1 MLGVFGLAA
10 AQAADPPPTQP
21 AAVPRAI
28 VLPDSCNTPDAM
40 AVLPDGSL
48 ILSVP
53 NFTDPTSPGVLMKIA
68 PDDRVSLFCKLPL
81 HPQTGGVFP
90 MGVRQAPSGDL
101 YVADCQVLDDAPNN
115 SRLLCVRVID
125 GKPGAVE
132 VVADRLNL
140 ANGVAI
146 HGDFVYV
153 TDSAIGQTDDGDVVS
168 AVYRFRLDE
177 RDVQIKPDGDD
188 PHLVATLK
196 TVCREVPVGAD
207 GIDFD
212 EAGNLYVAN
221 CGDAVIEK
229 IVLNEA
235 GRVVRQEAI
244 NAPGGMRSADGIF
257 YDPAA
262 RCIYVADILANAI
275 WALTLDGRVELVA
288 QDGDNDG
295 SAGQLD
301 GPSEAVVRGDELI
314 VANFDRVFPGSV
326 NTQPDKPY
334 TLAVI
339 SKSARRPHAVP
350 AASGEEQAKQ

>member
-1 MLGVFGLAA
+1 MTRSTLRLAVTFGILWLTAA
-10 AQAADPPPTQP
+10 HAADTPSPKP

-28 VLPDSCNTPDAM
+28 VLPDYCNTPDAM
-40 AVLPDGSL
+40 AVLPDGAI

-68 PDDRVSLFCKLPL
+68 RDDAVSLFCKLPP
-81 HPQTGGVFP
+81 HPQTGRVFP

-101 YVADCQVLDDAPNN
+101 YVADCQILDETPDN
-115 SRLLCVRVID
+115 SRLLCVRVAG
-125 GKPGAVE
+125 GKPGQVE
-132 VVADRLNL
+132 VVADGLNV

-146 HGDFVYV
+146 HDGFVYV
-153 TDSAIGQTDDGDVVS
+153 TDSDTGRTGDGAVAS

-177 RDVQIKPDGDD
+177 RGVQVKTGGGD

-196 TVCREVPVGAD
+196 TVSKDIPVGAD

-212 EAGNLYVAN
+212 ERGNLYVAN

-235 GRVVRQEAI
+235 GRAVRQEVLT
-244 NAPGGMRSADGIF
+244 APGQMKSADGIF
-257 YDPAA
+257 YD
-262 RCIYVADILANAI
+262 RSSQRIYVADILANAI
-275 WALTLDGRVELVA
+275 LAVTLDGRVETVA

-301 GPSEAVVRGDELI
+301 GPSEAVVRGQELI
-314 VANFDRVFPGSV
+314 AANFDRVFPGCV
-326 NTQPDKPY
+326 NTKSEKPY

-339 SKSARRPHAVP
+339 NKAGQR
-350 AASGEEQAKQ
+350 